1 MKAEVTRPSRPLL
14 LAFHAYLHWYVRRH
28 FRALRAAHTARI
40 PAAVTQSPQRVIVVL
55 NHPSW
60 WDPLTCMLL
69 SRTLSLRADHY
80 APMDAAELQRYRFF
94 TRLGLFPVEPS
105 TPRGAAQFLR
115 AGSIIL
121 ARPNSVLWVTPQGS
135 FTDVRQRPPALRS
148 GVASLIARS
157 QPVTLLP
164 LALEYIY
171 WNERL
176 PEILANWGKPVQFA
190 DATTD
195 TAAIQAKI
203 VASLA
208 AAQDEL
214 ALLSSARDPQTF
226 DTLLSGKSGLGSIY
240 GLRMRLRRSTPRD
253 SVSGV
258 RSR

>member
-1 MKAEVTRPSRPLL
+1 MPN
-14 LAFHAYLHWYVRRH
+14 
-28 FRALRAAHTARI
+28 RALAALWW
-40 PAAVTQSPQRVIVVL
+40 AATVLTYGLVILGGFVTSTGSGFGCGPDWPVCGG
-55 NHPSW
+55 H
-60 WDPLTCMLL
+60 LL
-69 SRTLSLRADHY
+69 
-80 APMDAAELQRYRFF
+80 
-94 TRLGLFPVEPS
+94 
-105 TPRGAAQFLR
+105 
-115 AGSIIL
+115 
-121 ARPNSVLWVTPQGS
+121 
-135 FTDVRQRPPALRS
+135 PPANIHADIEWSHRL
-148 GVASLIARS
+148 VAAIL
-157 QPVTLLP
+157 TLLP

-208 AAQDEL
+208 AAKDEL